1 MFIVFST
8 GFFHLTPNYGLQYI
22 AGCRKSG
29 FHPHP
34 TDPPLFKVRLSFSLI
49 ALKLLLFLICLQTAD
64 HIKITELP
72 LDVLDLRK

>member
-1 MFIVFST
+1 MFMVFST

-34 TDPPLFKVRLSFSLI
+34 TDPPLFKVSLCLKVALIHKNNRKSRHFKI
-49 ALKLLLFLICLQTAD
+49 A
-64 HIKITELP
+64 
-72 LDVLDLRK
+72 